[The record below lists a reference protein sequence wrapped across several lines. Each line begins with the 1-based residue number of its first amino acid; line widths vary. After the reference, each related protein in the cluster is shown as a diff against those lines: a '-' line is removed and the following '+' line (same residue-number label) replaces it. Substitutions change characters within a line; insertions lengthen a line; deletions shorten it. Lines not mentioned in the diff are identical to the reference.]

1 MKSKD
6 NVKTRFKLYK
16 AGKMWLIA
24 GTTFLALA
32 GLGSVAVHA
41 DSNNLNTQSAQSTV
55 ATNQYVKVESTQ
67 SQDNNVVTV
76 QNNDVTTP
84 AQSDSNKQDNSAT
97 DSKNATIPAQT
108 DSNKQDNSAAEN
120 KNATPAQ
127 SDSNKQDNSAA
138 ENKNATP
145 AQSDSNKQDNSAT
158 DSKDATPAQSDSNK
172 QDNSATDN
180 KNAADQANSTS
191 VNSDTTSNTN
201 ANNQKV
207 ALLAADNQP
216 DGWNTDHTQ
225 YTQGGQL
232 LTGVHNI
239 DGTYYDFDE
248 NHNIIKNNYV
258 QSQWGLWYM
267 FGDDGRISTDVTA
280 WSGTYYY
287 FDHSTYLRVDNDYV
301 QSRWG
306 DWYLFGNNG
315 QVASGVNVWS
325 GTYYY
330 FDPITHLR
338 VDNNY
343 VQSQW
348 GLWYMFGND
357 GRIVTKVT
365 PWVGTYYYF
374 DPETYL
380 RVDNSYVQ
388 SQWGLWYLFGDNGQI
403 VKGLHELNGKQYFF
417 DSNTYLMVKEHWAN
431 IGNEWRYFDGNGQ
444 LTSTDFVTSIANGA
458 MQTWYE
464 YGVLPSVSI
473 AQAICE
479 SNWGTAAPGNNLF
492 GIKGSYNG
500 QSQLLWTW
508 EVYNGQSVHIK
519 DWFRVYPTVNESVND
534 HGSFLYENSRY
545 NNLLWDNNYYSVCNK
560 LHQDGY
566 ATAPTYANTLINI
579 IHASGLDQFDEG
591 L

>member
-1 MKSKD
+1 
-6 NVKTRFKLYK
+6 
-16 AGKMWLIA
+16 
-24 GTTFLALA
+24 
-32 GLGSVAVHA
+32 
-41 DSNNLNTQSAQSTV
+41 
-55 ATNQYVKVESTQ
+55 
-67 SQDNNVVTV
+67 
-76 QNNDVTTP
+76 
-84 AQSDSNKQDNSAT
+84 
-97 DSKNATIPAQT
+97 
-108 DSNKQDNSAAEN
+108 
-120 KNATPAQ
+120 
-127 SDSNKQDNSAA
+127 
-138 ENKNATP
+138 
-145 AQSDSNKQDNSAT
+145 
-158 DSKDATPAQSDSNK
+158 
-172 QDNSATDN
+172 
-180 KNAADQANSTS
+180 
-191 VNSDTTSNTN
+191 
-201 ANNQKV
+201 
-207 ALLAADNQP
+207 
-216 DGWNTDHTQ
+216 
-225 YTQGGQL
+225 
-232 LTGVHNI
+232 
-239 DGTYYDFDE
+239 
-248 NHNIIKNNYV
+248 
-258 QSQWGLWYM
+258 
-267 FGDDGRISTDVTA
+267 
-280 WSGTYYY
+280 
-287 FDHSTYLRVDNDYV
+287 
-301 QSRWG
+301 
-306 DWYLFGNNG
+306 
-315 QVASGVNVWS
+315 
-325 GTYYY
+325 Y